1 VDEDYNKDEDDE
13 DEDDEDEDEEDN
25 EDDEDEEDEEE
36 DEEDN
41 EEEDTDENN
50 EDERTKCHRVSA
62 QFPAYYTGA
71 LVTCL
76 CISPLAPRLPSRK
89 KVKLVTAKRKGAKS
103 IKKKVTTNAK
113 SAFDKERFATE
124 KDYQPEILEKGYD
137 FVVEKLRTACYKHKS
152 NHRTS
157 QKDRN
162 HGCLGESAHRDKS
175 KAAPQR
181 SF

>member
-1 VDEDYNKDEDDE
+1 M
-13 DEDDEDEDEEDN
+13 
-25 EDDEDEEDEEE
+25 
-36 DEEDN
+36 
-41 EEEDTDENN
+41 
-50 EDERTKCHRVSA
+50 
-62 QFPAYYTGA
+62 
-71 LVTCL
+71 
-76 CISPLAPRLPSRK
+76 
-89 KVKLVTAKRKGAKS
+89 TAKRKGAKS

-175 KAAPQR
+175 KPLPKGHFDACGCTFDSHILDLLAWKVH
-181 SF
+181 SLMICVTL